1 MTGTTLQPSERKLSE
16 VARHLIIPDGI
27 VTSQFPRVY
36 QRLQDVGVSF
46 DRWQQGFGQI
56 SLGCRESG
64 KYAASIG
71 GVVASI
77 PRQVGKTY
85 TVGNLII
92 GMCLEF
98 PGLRV
103 IWTSHHNRT
112 TTNTFRSMQSM
123 VRRKKVWPHIAA
135 NGIRTANGEQEI
147 RFANGSI
154 IMFGAREQG
163 FGRGMD
169 AIDVEV
175 FDEAQILG
183 VKALEDMVP
192 ATNAAEHPHG
202 GLVFFIGTPPR
213 PTDDG
218 EAFGSKRKKALDGL
232 TRDQVYVEISA
243 DPDTDPDDQSKF
255 GTFNPSYPHRTP
267 LESMLRMRE
276 NIPDEDSWR
285 REAMGIWPPDDD
297 GEDEKV
303 VDDGVW
309 SSLYSGEPRFTGT
322 TCLAVD
328 MSPERESRDRTCSIV
343 AAAKTTDGAHLQIGY
358 HGSADTRTVV
368 AYLKACIEAGD
379 PVAIVID
386 PKSTAQVLEQP
397 LRRAGIEPEM
407 MRVSDVMASTTGFLT
422 AVDEST
428 ISHDDD
434 ERMAAGLAAAKLR
447 EIGDGGGVAW
457 ARKTSGTICQVVAAS
472 NALWG
477 LGQFEPK
484 REIPQEL
491 AFEPTPSSE
500 SVMGDLMEV
509 SW

>member
-1 MTGTTLQPSERKLSE
+1 MTASTRRLSE
-16 VARHLIIPDGI
+16 VARHLIIPTGI
-27 VTSQFPRVY
+27 VTSVFPRVY
-36 QRLQDVGVSF
+36 KRLQDVGIAF
-46 DRWQQGFGQI
+46 DEWQQGFGRLA
-56 SLGCRESG
+56 LGCRESG

-92 GMCLEF
+92 GLCLEF

-112 TTNTFRSMQSM
+112 TTATFRSMQSM
-123 VRRKKVWPHIAA
+123 VRKKKIWPHL
-135 NGIRTANGEQEI
+135 NHEGKGSPIRTANGEQEI
-147 RFANGSI
+147 AFANGSI

-163 FGRGMD
+163 FGRGMES
-169 AIDVEV
+169 IDIEV

-192 ATNAAEHPHG
+192 ATNAAKHEHG
-202 GLVFFIGTPPR
+202 GLVIFLGTPPR

-218 EAFGSKRKKALDGL
+218 AAFTTKRKKALDGL
-232 TRDQVYVEISA
+232 TADQVYVEISA

-276 NIPDEDSWR
+276 NIPDLDSWR
-285 REAMGIWPPDDD
+285 REAMGIWPDAPS
-297 GEDEKV
+297 DEVPPVIKPTT
-303 VDDGVW
+303 W
-309 SSLYSGEPRFTGT
+309 SDLYSGEPQLTGT
-322 TCLAVD
+322 VCLAVD
-328 MSPERESRDRTCSIV
+328 MSTERESRDRTCSIV
-343 AAAKTTDGAHLQIGY
+343 AAAKTTTGAHLQLGY

-368 AYLKACIEAGD
+368 AFLIACVEAGD
-379 PVAIVID
+379 PIAVVID

-397 LRRAGIEPEM
+397 LRKAGIEPEM

-422 AVDEST
+422 AVDESRIT
-428 ISHDDD
+428 HDNDG
-434 ERMAAGLAAAKLR
+434 RMADGLAAAKLR
-447 EIGDGGGVAW
+447 EIGDAGGVAW
-457 ARKTSGTICQVVAAS
+457 AKKASGTICQIVAGS

-477 LGQFEPK
+477 LGQFEPTN
-484 REIPQEL
+484 EQPPGEVG
-491 AFEPTPSSE
+491 FEPAPAGGSI
-500 SVMGDLMEV
+500 MGDLMEV
-509 SW
+509 QW

>member
-1 MTGTTLQPSERKLSE
+1 MTGSTRRLSE
-16 VARHLIIPDGI
+16 VARHLVIPDGI

-36 QRLQDVGVSF
+36 KRLQDIGVAF
-46 DRWQQGFGQI
+46 DEWQQGFGRVA
-56 SLGCRESG
+56 LGCREDG
-64 KYAASIG
+64 KYAATVG

-92 GMCLEF
+92 GLCLEF

-112 TTNTFRSMQSM
+112 TTNTFRSMQGM
-123 VRRKKVWPHIAA
+123 VLTKKVLPHLAS

-183 VKALEDMVP
+183 TKALEDMVP
-192 ATNAAEHPHG
+192 STNAAKHEHG
-202 GLVFFIGTPPR
+202 ALLFFIGTPPR

-218 EAFGSKRKKALDGL
+218 AAFTAKRKRALDGKSH
-232 TRDQVYVEISA
+232 DQMFVEFSA
-243 DPDTDPDDQSKF
+243 DATADSDDREQWAVM
-255 GTFNPSYPHRTP
+255 NPSYPHRTP

-285 REAMGIWPPDDD
+285 REAMGIWPDVSEDADKPVVNLGAWSNLYD
-297 GEDEKV
+297 GEPTFL
-303 VDDGVW
+303 GV
-309 SSLYSGEPRFTGT
+309 
-322 TCLAVD
+322 TCLSVD
-328 MSPERESRDRTCSIV
+328 MSTERETRDRTCSIQV
-343 AAAKTTDGAHLQIGY
+343 AAKTAKGAHLQLGY
-358 HGSADTRTVV
+358 HGSADTTAVV
-368 AYLKACIEAGD
+368 KFLVAAVEAGD
-379 PVAIVID
+379 PVAVVID
-386 PKSTAQVLEQP
+386 PKSTAQVLIQP
-397 LRRAGIEPEM
+397 LQRAGIEPEL
-407 MRVSDVMASTTGFLT
+407 MRPQDVMASTAGFLSAT
-422 AVDEST
+422 DEGLVT
-428 ISHDDD
+428 HDDD
-434 ERMAAGLAAAKLR
+434 PRMVEAFAVAKLR

-457 ARKTSGTICQVVAAS
+457 ARKKSGTICQLVAAS

-477 LGQFEPK
+477 LSQFEPK
-484 REIPQEL
+484 AVPPPAEVG
-491 AFEPTPSSE
+491 FEPAPDGG